1 LVSDLV
7 DDTIVSPNVLEME
20 TKGYGTVIACNT
32 GSEDES
38 GRRRENDHDL
48 HSIKWRLFIP

>member
-1 LVSDLV
+1 MVSDLV

-20 TKGYGTVIACNT
+20 TKGYGTVIAYNT